1 MSHPLFGP
9 EARLAL
15 DRQDDEAMATFC
27 DAVHPATAAE
37 TLEGEFT
44 SEEIWNFLQRAP
56 VSTRAEIFSYFP
68 ADLQVELAEH
78 SGRAPVARL
87 IEAMSPDDRNDLL
100 RRLDPVVSEQLI
112 RLVDDA
118 DRREIAALASHREN
132 TAGALM
138 TPDYAWLPAG
148 LRVDEAL
155 ERLRIQ
161 APDRETIYYIY
172 IVDEQ
177 RRILGVATLRDLI
190 LASRQALLDDVMET
204 RVETVHVDDDRD
216 RVAQI
221 LARYDLIAVP
231 VVDDAGRLV
240 GIVTHDDAVDAIVS
254 SATEDAHRMGGVDP
268 VEENY
273 LEASFTTVWPKRAVW
288 LSCLFIAE
296 LFTFT
301 ALAAFEDAIAEV
313 VVLSLFVPLC
323 ISTGGNSGSQA
334 AAVITRA
341 MALGQTRPAE
351 WGRVLRHE
359 LLMGL
364 ALGLTLGAMGFGR
377 ALLTS
382 SQVRSAS
389 APRPESFRVVIPNGA
404 NRLEFKSDGTVELP
418 SDCLQEVHGHSH
430 VRLPPHAGIP
440 EPESLPDGRLSYQF
454 PSRCTFPREPV
465 SLVGLAWVISFSVFG
480 ICIWGT
486 LVGSML
492 PLIFKLINIDPGI
505 ASSPFVATFVDV
517 TGIIIFFSVAKVVL
531 GLA

>member
-9 EARLAL
+9 EVRHAL
-15 DRQDDEAMATFC
+15 DKEDAEAMATFC
-27 DAVHPATAAE
+27 EAVHPATAAE
-37 TLEGEFT
+37 TLEGEFS

-56 VSTRAEIFSYFP
+56 VATRAEIFSYFP
-68 ADLQVELAEH
+68 PELQVELAEH

-100 RRLDPVVSEQLI
+100 RRLDPAVSEQLI
-112 RLVDDA
+112 RLVDEA
-118 DRREIAALASHREN
+118 DRREIAALASHGEN
-132 TAGALM
+132 TAGSLM

-148 LRVDEAL
+148 LKVDEAL
-155 ERLRIQ
+155 ERLRLQ

-172 IVDEQ
+172 IVDDQ

-190 LASRQALLDDVMET
+190 LAPRQALLDKVMET

-216 RVAQI
+216 VVAQT
-221 LARYDLIAVP
+221 LARFDLIAVP

-240 GIVTHDDAVDAIVS
+240 GIVTHDDAMDAIVS
-254 SATEDAHRMGGVDP
+254 AATEDVHRMGGVDP

-273 LEASFTTVWPKRAVW
+273 LEASFATVWRKRAVW

-301 ALAAFEDAIAEV
+301 ALA

-334 AAVITRA
+334 ATLITRA
-341 MALGQTRPAE
+341 MALGQAKPSE
-351 WGRVLRHE
+351 WVRVLRHE
-359 LLMGL
+359 LVMGL
-364 ALGLTLGAMGFGR
+364 ALGVTLGAMGFGR

-382 SQVRSAS
+382 SEIRSTS
-389 APRPESFRVVIPNGA
+389 APRPESFRVVLPSGTS
-404 NRLEFKSDGTVELP
+404 RLEFRSDGTVELP
-418 SDCLQEVHGHSH
+418 KDSLQEVHGHSH
-430 VRLPPHAGIP
+430 VQLPPHAGIP
-440 EPESLPDGRLSYQF
+440 EPEQLDDGRVSYQF

-465 SLVGLAWVISFSVFG
+465 SLVGLAVVISISVAG

-492 PLIFKLINIDPGI
+492 PLIFKKINIDPGI

-517 TGIIIFFSVAKVVL
+517 TGIIIFFSVAKAVL
-531 GLA
+531 GLS

>member
-9 EARLAL
+9 EVRLAL
-15 DRQDDEAMATFC
+15 DKDDAEAMSTFC

-37 TLEGEFT
+37 TLEGEF
-44 SEEIWNFLQRAP
+44 SSDEIWNFLQRAP

-68 ADLQVELAEH
+68 PDLQVELAEH
-78 SGRAPVARL
+78 AGRAPVARL

-100 RRLDPVVSEQLI
+100 RRLDPVVSDQLI
-112 RLVDDA
+112 RLVDEA
-118 DRREIAALASHREN
+118 DRREIAALASHGEN

-148 LRVDEAL
+148 LRVEEAL
-155 ERLRIQ
+155 DRLRLQ

-172 IVDEQ
+172 IVDDQ

-190 LASRQALLDDVMET
+190 LAARQALLDDIMET
-204 RVETVHVDDDRD
+204 RVETVNVDDDREI
-216 RVAQI
+216 VSQT

-240 GIVTHDDAVDAIVS
+240 GIVTHDDAMDALVS
-254 SATEDAHRMGGVDP
+254 AATEDAHRMGGVDP
-268 VEENY
+268 VDENY
-273 LEASFTTVWPKRAVW
+273 LEASFAMIWRKRAVW

-334 AAVITRA
+334 ATLITRA
-341 MALGQTRPAE
+341 MALGQTRPSE
-351 WGRVLRHE
+351 WARVLRHE

-364 ALGLTLGAMGFGR
+364 ALGLTLGAMGFCR
-377 ALLTS
+377 AFVTS
-382 SQVRSAS
+382 ESVRSAS
-389 APRPESFRVVIPNGA
+389 APRPEKFRVVLPAGSS
-404 NRLEFKSDGTVELP
+404 RLEFQADGTVVLP
-418 SDCLQEVHGHSH
+418 ADALQEVHGHSH
-430 VRLPPHAGIP
+430 VKLPADASIP
-440 EPESLPDGRLSYQF
+440 QAESRNNGELTYDF
-454 PSRCTFPREPV
+454 PGRCTFPREPV
-465 SLVGLAWVISFSVFG
+465 SLVGLAVVISISVSV

-492 PLIFKLINIDPGI
+492 PLLFRVINIDPGV

-517 TGIIIFFSVAKVVL
+517 TGIIIFFSVAKFVL
-531 GLA
+531 ALA

>member
-9 EARLAL
+9 EVRHAL
-15 DRQDDEAMATFC
+15 DKEDAEAMATFC
-27 DAVHPATAAE
+27 EAVHPATAAE
-37 TLEGEFT
+37 TLEGEFS
-44 SEEIWNFLQRAP
+44 SEEIWNFLQRAR
-56 VSTRAEIFSYFP
+56 VATRAEIFSYFP
-68 ADLQVELAEH
+68 PELQVELAEH

-100 RRLDPVVSEQLI
+100 RRLDPAVSEQLI
-112 RLVDDA
+112 RLVDEA
-118 DRREIAALASHREN
+118 DRREIAALASHGEN
-132 TAGALM
+132 TAGSLM

-148 LRVDEAL
+148 LKVDEAL
-155 ERLRIQ
+155 DRLRLQ

-172 IVDEQ
+172 IVDDQ

-190 LASRQALLDDVMET
+190 LAPRQALLDKVMET

-216 RVAQI
+216 VVAQT
-221 LARYDLIAVP
+221 LARFDLIAVP

-240 GIVTHDDAVDAIVS
+240 GIVTHDDAMDAIVS
-254 SATEDAHRMGGVDP
+254 AATEDVHRMGGVDP

-273 LEASFTTVWPKRAVW
+273 LEASFATVWRKRAVW

-334 AAVITRA
+334 ATLITRA
-341 MALGQTRPAE
+341 MALGQAKPSE
-351 WGRVLRHE
+351 WVRVLRHE
-359 LLMGL
+359 LVMGL
-364 ALGLTLGAMGFGR
+364 ALGVTLGAMGFGR

-382 SQVRSAS
+382 SEIRSTS
-389 APRPESFRVVIPNGA
+389 APRPESFRVVLPSGTS
-404 NRLEFKSDGTVELP
+404 RLEFRSDGTVELP
-418 SDCLQEVHGHSH
+418 KDSLQEVHGHSH
-430 VRLPPHAGIP
+430 VQLPPHAGIP
-440 EPESLPDGRLSYQF
+440 EPEQLDDGRVSYQF

-465 SLVGLAWVISFSVFG
+465 SLVGLAVVISISVAG

-492 PLIFKLINIDPGI
+492 PLIFKKINIDPGI

-517 TGIIIFFSVAKVVL
+517 TGIIIFFSVAKAVL
-531 GLA
+531 GLS